1 MSVSKINFNEDNEA
15 LIVVDPISEID
26 KKEFKKYLDVD
37 SPFFLRTE
45 FENDKAFTLFYSFEN
60 RITLKQLLAQEF
72 NKEEA
77 LSLLKSLTE
86 VFMVVEKH
94 DLNPDHVLL
103 GINSVFYDEANRQI
117 SCVYVPVKEGVLP
130 ARPLRLFLK
139 EMLVNMLYAQDA
151 DMTWL
156 GNVIRYIS
164 SNRSLD
170 YRKFYAFLESQ
181 EKVSNISS
189 APIDVPETKTV
200 MPEKE
205 VAVPQSVNLQDDIQ
219 KTFEA
224 VSSDTKAVKDDLDG
238 FGDIKATLES
248 IPAAESVDVLKEE
261 ISLAFGDH
269 TEESAP
275 VDIPEIPVAKPAPI
289 EVEDPMDDD
298 AKACL
303 LRRSSQEIYMVEP
316 REMYIGKSAGNDICI
331 SGNPAVSRVHAVL
344 CYRDGKYWIRDHEST
359 NHTFVNGIL
368 VMDDQEKELKA
379 GDRILLGNEELIFK
393 N

>member
-15 LIVVDPISEID
+15 FIVVDPISEID

-72 NKEEA
+72 VKDEA

-86 VFMVVEKH
+86 VFMIVEKH

-103 GINSVFYDEANRQI
+103 GINSVFYDEASRQI

-139 EMLVNMLYAQDA
+139 EMLVNMLYAQDT

-170 YRKFYAFLESQ
+170 YRQFYAFLESQ

-189 APIDVPETKTV
+189 VPIDVPETKMV

-205 VAVPQSVNLQDDIQ
+205 AAVPQSVNLQDDIQ
-219 KTFEA
+219 KTFET

-269 TEESAP
+269 TEEPAP
-275 VDIPEIPVAKPAPI
+275 MDIPEMPAAKPAPI

-344 CYRDGKYWIRDHEST
+344 CYRDGRYWIRDHEST

>member
-130 ARPLRLFLK
+130 VRPLRLFLK

-170 YRKFYAFLESQ
+170 YRKFYAFLESPSL
-181 EKVSNISS
+181 KLGLSLSVAVKSTSNI
-189 APIDVPETKTV
+189 
-200 MPEKE
+200 
-205 VAVPQSVNLQDDIQ
+205 
-219 KTFEA
+219 
-224 VSSDTKAVKDDLDG
+224 
-238 FGDIKATLES
+238 
-248 IPAAESVDVLKEE
+248 
-261 ISLAFGDH
+261 
-269 TEESAP
+269 
-275 VDIPEIPVAKPAPI
+275 
-289 EVEDPMDDD
+289 
-298 AKACL
+298 
-303 LRRSSQEIYMVEP
+303 RRTT
-316 REMYIGKSAGNDICI
+316 IGI
-331 SGNPAVSRVHAVL
+331 
-344 CYRDGKYWIRDHEST
+344 
-359 NHTFVNGIL
+359 
-368 VMDDQEKELKA
+368 
-379 GDRILLGNEELIFK
+379 
-393 N
+393 

>member
-1 MSVSKINFNEDNEA
+1 M
-15 LIVVDPISEID
+15 
-26 KKEFKKYLDVD
+26 
-37 SPFFLRTE
+37 
-45 FENDKAFTLFYSFEN
+45 
-60 RITLKQLLAQEF
+60 
-72 NKEEA
+72 
-77 LSLLKSLTE
+77 
-86 VFMVVEKH
+86 
-94 DLNPDHVLL
+94 
-103 GINSVFYDEANRQI
+103 
-117 SCVYVPVKEGVLP
+117 
-130 ARPLRLFLK
+130 
-139 EMLVNMLYAQDA
+139 
-151 DMTWL
+151 
-156 GNVIRYIS
+156 
-164 SNRSLD
+164 
-170 YRKFYAFLESQ
+170 
-181 EKVSNISS
+181 
-189 APIDVPETKTV
+189 
-200 MPEKE
+200 
-205 VAVPQSVNLQDDIQ
+205 
-219 KTFEA
+219 
-224 VSSDTKAVKDDLDG
+224 KDDLDG

-269 TEESAP
+269 TEEPAP
-275 VDIPEIPVAKPAPI
+275 VDIPEIPAAKPTPI

>member
-15 LIVVDPISEID
+15 FIVVDPISEID

-103 GINSVFYDEANRQI
+103 GINSVFFDEANRQI

-170 YRKFYAFLESQ
+170 YRQFYAFLQSQ
-181 EKVSNISS
+181 EKVLNISS

-205 VAVPQSVNLQDDIQ
+205 AAVPQSVNVQDDIQ

-224 VSSDTKAVKDDLDG
+224 VSSDTKVVKDDLDG

-261 ISLAFGDH
+261 ISLAFDDH
-269 TEESAP
+269 TEEPAP
-275 VDIPEIPVAKPAPI
+275 VDIPEIPAAKPTPI

-344 CYRDGKYWIRDHEST
+344 CYKDGRYWIRDHEST

>member
-15 LIVVDPISEID
+15 FIVVDPISEID

-60 RITLKQLLAQEF
+60 RITLKQLLSQEF
-72 NKEEA
+72 DKDEA

-103 GINSVFYDEANRQI
+103 GINSVFYDEENRQI

-130 ARPLRLFLK
+130 VRPLRLFLK

-164 SNRSLD
+164 SNRSLN
-170 YRKFYAFLESQ
+170 YRQFYDFLESQ
-181 EKVSNISS
+181 EKVSDIPSVR
-189 APIDVPETKTV
+189 IQVPEIKTV
-200 MPEKE
+200 NPEKN
-205 VAVPQSVNLQDDIQ
+205 VAAPQSADQQEDIQ
-219 KTFEA
+219 KTFA
-224 VSSDTKAVKDDLDG
+224 SVSSDTKVVKDDLDG

-269 TEESAP
+269 TEEP
-275 VDIPEIPVAKPAPI
+275 GQIDMPEIPVAKPVTI

-303 LRRSSQEIYMVEP
+303 LRRSNQEIYMVEP

-331 SGNPAVSRVHAVL
+331 SGNPAISRVHAIL
-344 CYRDGKYWIRDHEST
+344 CYRDGRYWIRDHEST

>member
-15 LIVVDPISEID
+15 FIVVDPISEID

-60 RITLKQLLAQEF
+60 RITLKQLLSKEF
-72 NKEEA
+72 DKDEA

-103 GINSVFYDEANRQI
+103 GINSVFYDEENRQI

-130 ARPLRLFLK
+130 VRPLRLFLK

-164 SNRSLD
+164 SNRSLN
-170 YRKFYAFLESQ
+170 YRQFYDFLESQ
-181 EKVSNISS
+181 EKVSDIPSVR
-189 APIDVPETKTV
+189 IQVPEIKTV
-200 MPEKE
+200 NPEKNVE
-205 VAVPQSVNLQDDIQ
+205 APQSADQQEDIQ
-219 KTFEA
+219 KTFA
-224 VSSDTKAVKDDLDG
+224 SVSSDTKVVKDDLDG

-269 TEESAP
+269 TEEP
-275 VDIPEIPVAKPAPI
+275 GQIDMPEIPVAKPVTI

-303 LRRSSQEIYMVEP
+303 LRRSNQEIYMVEP

-331 SGNPAVSRVHAVL
+331 SGNPAISRVHAIL
-344 CYRDGKYWIRDHEST
+344 CYRDGRYWIRDHEST